1 MEAVGLKGCDPTG
14 HHSDRAAA
22 PVCVASIVPLT
33 VRSSCMAPT
42 RPAACLFRIVEM
54 DRKSKEVR
62 VRNPAAAGEPPR
74 VFTMDNV
81 FDESLSQQT
90 VYEETCRPIVANI
103 IQGYNGTIFCYG
115 YERKKRE
122 EGDRKW
128 IEHSATAAD

>member
-1 MEAVGLKGCDPTG
+1 
-14 HHSDRAAA
+14 
-22 PVCVASIVPLT
+22 
-33 VRSSCMAPT
+33 
-42 RPAACLFRIVEM
+42 M

-81 FDESLSQQT
+81 FDESQSQQT

-115 YERKKRE
+115 YERKKRGR
-122 EGDRKW
+122 GDNSGTGWDTVRW
-128 IEHSATAAD
+128 LLPSECTAQLNASIFALLSSPAVCSQTGTGKTWT